1 MGAVI
6 IPCPKPFKSVDRRRV
21 DMLVALIEERLD
33 NQKTETDRK
42 FGEMLRAA
50 SEPGVGRSEEHTSE
64 LQSLMRISY
73 AVFCLKTKRKHHY
86 TLSTYDTIQ
95 VRANYS
101 NQTTKSKLVQ
111 TDII

>member
-6 IPCPKPFKSVDRRRV
+6 IPFPKPFKSVDRRRV

-50 SEPGVGRSEEHTSE
+50 SEPGVG
-64 LQSLMRISY
+64 
-73 AVFCLKTKRKHHY
+73 
-86 TLSTYDTIQ
+86 
-95 VRANYS
+95 
-101 NQTTKSKLVQ
+101 
-111 TDII
+111 